1 MKDVKFCILRE
12 NKETVLASI
21 VKDTFTFSFL
31 LLCIYIS
38 KGSNW
43 WTFLTGVMFLL
54 FLSAKNVPVDKR
66 KSKKLPHERG
76 SPQVVGF
83 HRRII
88 TERQP

>member
-1 MKDVKFCILRE
+1 MKDVKFCILRV

-54 FLSAKNVPVDKR
+54 FLSAKTSRLIKENR
-66 KSKKLPHERG
+66 KN
-76 SPQVVGF
+76 F
-83 HRRII
+83 HTKEEVRKWLDSI
-88 TERQP
+88 EE

>member
-1 MKDVKFCILRE
+1 MKDVKFCILWK

-54 FLSAKNVPVDKR
+54 FLFTKMSRWIKEDRKN
-66 KSKKLPHERG
+66 
-76 SPQVVGF
+76 F
-83 HRRII
+83 HTKEEVCKWLDSI
-88 TERQP
+88 EE

>member
-1 MKDVKFCILRE
+1 MKDVKFCILWK

-38 KGSNW
+38 NGSNW

-54 FLSAKNVPVDKR
+54 FMFAKMSRFMKEDR
-66 KSKKLPHERG
+66 KN
-76 SPQVVGF
+76 F
-83 HRRII
+83 HTKEEVRKWLDSI
-88 TERQP
+88 EE